1 MPDPTG
7 VVRRLPF
14 TYATDDDE
22 FLLTAFLAAKSSLH
36 HPCISRAVES
46 FKCVCVKGFRAA
58 VTYTIDDARFI
69 AAAVLAAVV
78 DAPSRHITSG
88 RDISSYASRVGLGQ
102 LRTLSATMGSY
113 MRPFL

>member
-58 VTYTIDDARFI
+58 VTYTIDDAGFI
-69 AAAVLAAVV
+69 EAAVLAAKSSMH
-78 DAPSRHITSG
+78 PPGISRG
-88 RDISSYASRVGLGQ
+88 VDIS
-102 LRTLSATMGSY
+102 GSY
-113 MRPFL
+113 VH